1 MNRRKVIM
9 PNRITQDELS
19 KAAETLGAA
28 TEKLKQLLED
38 LGHEVIPPTPPEPEV
53 DYVVIDQDGFT
64 YAKEDVVGRGGW
76 ELFWKRFGP
85 FRVYVLQQPEA

>member
-19 KAAETLGAA
+19 KAAETLG
-28 TEKLKQLLED
+28 
-38 LGHEVIPPTPPEPEV
+38 
-53 DYVVIDQDGFT
+53 VIDQDGFT